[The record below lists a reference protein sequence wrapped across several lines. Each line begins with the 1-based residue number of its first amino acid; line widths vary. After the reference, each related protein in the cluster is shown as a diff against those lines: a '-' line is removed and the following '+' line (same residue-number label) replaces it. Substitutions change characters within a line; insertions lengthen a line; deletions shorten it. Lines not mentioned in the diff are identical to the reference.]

1 MLLEAL
7 NGSDQSMAEFMRA
20 EEALEA
26 ELRQKSSKSRISQ
39 GISKSTVPLDEAL
52 EAVRGGINEY
62 GEVSARDRL
71 LRKKGSSVASS
82 ISYSTEELIKT
93 VPQSHPIERN
103 HDYELANVWA
113 NMLQTAD
120 LKSTLEAKINALSN
134 QLTEIKNAQ
143 TYK

>member
-1 MLLEAL
+1 M
-7 NGSDQSMAEFMRA
+7 S
-20 EEALEA
+20 
-26 ELRQKSSKSRISQ
+26 
-39 GISKSTVPLDEAL
+39 DEAL
-52 EAVRGGINEY
+52 EAVRGGGVFNEY

-93 VPQSHPIERN
+93 VPQSHPIEPQRN

-143 TYK
+143 TFK